1 MTLNSRT
8 NRVSEKESQ
17 SLCGFSRNS
26 KEGNSNSFLLI
37 SFLCFLVTLLMDFK
51 ISLFSAS
58 ERPNAEHS
66 RSPELFNCVKHFQ
79 LISPKSQALWIV
91 AEKRI
96 FRIASWLANFVRR
109 SLEFL
114 FVLYIERPE
123 WFEQNQLEG
132 NSFDKES
139 FCLRILPEAIASAPK
154 SIATLPTRMVHA
166 VCADQTYTSAVGR
179 EGELLSNDKSHWFV
193 WFLNF

>member
-114 FVLYIERPE
+114 FVLYR
-123 WFEQNQLEG
+123 
-132 NSFDKES
+132 
-139 FCLRILPEAIASAPK
+139 AP
-154 SIATLPTRMVHA
+154 RMVRTKPTWR
-166 VCADQTYTSAVGR
+166 QFFWQR
-179 EGELLSNDKSHWFV
+179 E
-193 WFLNF
+193 FLFKNSSRGNCFCS